1 MSLKIKQQQQQQNG
15 GPPSTAQTSMSDYIT
30 TRPSIQPTH
39 TTSVPKSASMSTK
52 ISTNLHQLNNQQN
65 TNTNQNIDNTANV
78 NSSSSSSSTT
88 VLTNLDNNTNTNVAQ
103 LHLAMNSNNP
113 NNVSNNRRRR
123 PYDPTVDMDVANR
136 EAAASATGWIRADE
150 AGADELGFI
159 LMEQCALP
167 SDAPDAA
174 VFNFRQRQEQ
184 QHQFDYEY
192 EYFFLYLLEISKIR

>member
-1 MSLKIKQQQQQQNG
+1 
-15 GPPSTAQTSMSDYIT
+15 MSDYIT

-52 ISTNLHQLNNQQN
+52 ISTNLHQLNNQQ
-65 TNTNQNIDNTANV
+65 TNTNQNIDNTTNV

-113 NNVSNNRRRR
+113 NNVSRRRR
-123 PYDPTVDMDVANR
+123 PYDPTVDMDR

-150 AGADELGFI
+150 AGAVTDELGFI
-159 LMEQCALP
+159 LMEQCGLP

-192 EYFFLYLLEISKIR
+192 EFIIIFTRNISKIR